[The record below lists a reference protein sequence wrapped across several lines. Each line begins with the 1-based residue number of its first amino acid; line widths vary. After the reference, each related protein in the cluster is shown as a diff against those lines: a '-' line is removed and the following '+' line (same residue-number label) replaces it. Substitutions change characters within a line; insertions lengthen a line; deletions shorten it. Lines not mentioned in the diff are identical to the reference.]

1 MIQVMNMEVH
11 VMVINKNDVPAHEVV
26 FLKDGNMYIVDGKIR
41 MTADTY
47 IYLYLNG
54 FDLKVYKDRF
64 GEYSC

>member
-1 MIQVMNMEVH
+1 MKAH
-11 VMVINKNDVPAHEVV
+11 VMIINKNDVPAHEVV
-26 FLKDGNMYIVDGKIR
+26 LQKEGNVYIVDGKIR

-64 GEYSC
+64 GEYAC

>member
-1 MIQVMNMEVH
+1 MKAH
-11 VMVINKNDVPAHEVV
+11 VRIINKNDVPAHEVV
-26 FLKDGNMYIVDGKIR
+26 LLKEGNVYIVDGKIR

-64 GEYSC
+64 GEYAC